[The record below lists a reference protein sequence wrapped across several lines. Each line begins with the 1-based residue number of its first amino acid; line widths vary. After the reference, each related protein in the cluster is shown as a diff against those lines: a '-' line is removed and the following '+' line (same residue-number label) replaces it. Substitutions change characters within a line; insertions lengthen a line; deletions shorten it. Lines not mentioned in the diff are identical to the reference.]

1 MKKQTLIIFLL
12 LAMLLTM
19 AGCATTETPVEAPE
33 APAAETPVDALE
45 APAAET
51 PAEPAP
57 EAPAETQEEDPSSKV
72 ATAEQM
78 TTVED
83 VVEEGMVPVEAASI
97 KDGVYPVTVESSSS
111 MFKITACE
119 LTVENGE
126 MTAVL
131 HMSGSSYLWLY
142 MGTGEQAAAAS
153 EADCIA
159 FDEQA
164 DGTHSFTV
172 PVEALDKGIACAAY
186 SKNKELWYDRTL
198 LFRADSLPM
207 DAFQDGYFTTAS
219 SLALADGSY
228 TVEVQ
233 LEGGSGKAKVES
245 PAQLRVE
252 GGTAYVTLV
261 WGSSNYDYM
270 KVDETQYLP
279 INTEGNSTFEIPVS
293 AFDFKMPV
301 LADTTAMSTPHEI
314 EYTLYFDSA
323 TITAAQ

>member
-1 MKKQTLIIFLL
+1 MKKHISMILL

-19 AGCATTETPVEAPE
+19 FGCAAAEAPQAPAAEAPETPEASVTEAPE
-33 APAAETPVDALE
+33 APAAD
-45 APAAET
+45 
-51 PAEPAP
+51 AP
-57 EAPAETQEEDPSSKV
+57 EEPQQDSTTSKV
-72 ATAEQM
+72 ASADQM

-83 VVEEGMVPVEAASI
+83 VVEEGMVPVEAASL
-97 KDGVYPVTVESSSS
+97 KDGVYSVTVDSSSS

-126 MTAVL
+126 MTAVM
-131 HMSGSSYLWLY
+131 HMSGTSYLYLY
-142 MGTGEQAAAAS
+142 MGTGEQAAAAN
-153 EADCIA
+153 EADYIA

-172 PVEALDKGIACAAY
+172 PVEALDKGVACAAY

-207 DAFQDGYFTTAS
+207 DAFQDGYFTTVS
-219 SLALADGSY
+219 SLALQDGSY
-228 TVEVQ
+228 TVELQ

-252 GGTAYVTLV
+252 DGTAYVTLV

-270 KVDETQYLP
+270 KIGDTQYLP
-279 INTEGNSTFEIPVS
+279 INTEGHSTFEIPVS
-293 AFDFKMPV
+293 AFDYKMPV